1 MEQVDIFNQYRVTE
15 NIASFGQTD
24 EAQIEK
30 IAAEGYY
37 AVIHLAM
44 PDHKKTL
51 ANEGSIVT
59 SLETKKV
66 WVHCIVNSRVS
77 AFPFRYLQK
86 NGGWSAQKSAM
97 PIFCLLT
104 LGLYSRQQ
112 SLSRQLLGLST

>member
-44 PDHKKTL
+44 PDHKKSL

-66 WVHCIVNSRVS
+66 WVHCIVNARVS
-77 AFPFRYLQK
+77 ALLFRYLQK
-86 NGGWSAQKSAM
+86 IEVGPPKKQQ
-97 PIFCLLT
+97 
-104 LGLYSRQQ
+104 RQFFVY
-112 SLSRQLLGLST
+112 